1 MTQEW
6 YNLFKQEF
14 REEDE
19 FMPWDVNDYPV
30 SLKNFDPLL
39 RKKTIEIANAL
50 LANGYEDDRAI
61 PIAISQA
68 KEWMKDA
75 SKAEKETFD
84 KERNPKKTDQHDSSS
99 ANPKLLDNAV
109 EVFYEEDHWVVKT
122 KEAKRASDTFDKK
135 AEAVDRANEI
145 AANKG
150 SEVIIYK
157 KDGSRQN

>member
-1 MTQEW
+1 
-6 YNLFKQEF
+6 
-14 REEDE
+14 
-19 FMPWDVNDYPV
+19 MPWNMKDYPA

-68 KEWMKDA
+68 KEWVNDA
-75 SKAEKETFD
+75 SKEEKEAFD
-84 KERNPKKTDQHDSSS
+84 KEKNPKKSDKHDTSSS
-99 ANPKLLDNAV
+99 NPKLLDNAV
-109 EVFYEEDHWVVKT
+109 EVFYEDDHWVVKT

-135 AEAVDRANEI
+135 SDAVDRAHEI
-145 AANKG
+145 AENKD

-157 KDGSRQN
+157 KDGSRQK

>member
-1 MTQEW
+1 
-6 YNLFKQEF
+6 
-14 REEDE
+14 
-19 FMPWDVNDYPV
+19 MPWDLNDYPV

-68 KEWMKDA
+68 KLWMEDA
-75 SKAEKETFD
+75 SKDEKETFD
-84 KERNPKKTDQHDSSS
+84 KENNPKKNDQHDTSS
-99 ANPKLLDNAV
+99 ANPKLLDNPV
-109 EVFYEEDHWVVKT
+109 EVFYEDDHWSVKT

-135 AEAVDRANEI
+135 TDAVNRAKEI
-145 AANKG
+145 AANKD

-157 KDGSRQN
+157 KDGTRQH

>member
-1 MTQEW
+1 
-6 YNLFKQEF
+6 
-14 REEDE
+14 
-19 FMPWDVNDYPV
+19 MPWDMNDYPA

-68 KEWMKDA
+68 KEWMGNA
-75 SKAEKETFD
+75 SKEEKEDFD
-84 KERNPKKTDQHDSSS
+84 KERKPKKSDQHDTSS

-135 AEAVDRANEI
+135 TDAVDRANEI
-145 AANKG
+145 ANNKDT
-150 SEVIIYK
+150 EVIIYK
-157 KDGSRQN
+157 KDGTRQN

>member
-1 MTQEW
+1 
-6 YNLFKQEF
+6 
-14 REEDE
+14 
-19 FMPWDVNDYPV
+19 MPWDLNDYPV

-68 KEWMKDA
+68 KLWMEDA
-75 SKAEKETFD
+75 SKDEKETFD
-84 KERNPKKTDQHDSSS
+84 KENNPKKNDQHDTSS
-99 ANPKLLDNAV
+99 ANPKLLDNPV
-109 EVFYEEDHWVVKT
+109 EVFYEDDHWLVKT

-135 AEAVDRANEI
+135 TDAVNRAKEI
-145 AANKG
+145 AANKD

-157 KDGSRQN
+157 KDGTRQH